1 MKLNGTRLS
10 KTAETNHHSRL
21 EEQPARHLSGHP
33 STLSEG
39 GEVEG
44 GLELGRLVEVVR
56 RRLPIILGV
65 TSLVLVATVV
75 WNRTRPPA
83 YEGSFKIL
91 IEPVTAESQVVSSLS
106 GNATKAENQDLGNA
120 TLASKETLDYPTQ
133 IQILTSPKIL
143 TPVVQKLQASDPTFS
158 YGKLMGLLKVSRQK
172 EPAETKILE
181 VQYHSTSGPEV
192 DQVIKLLSQAY
203 IRYSLTERQTNV
215 RRAVQFVDEQ
225 LPKVQKQVK
234 DVEASLQRFREQNQ
248 LVDPTVLGTQI
259 GTQISTT
266 QSQLIANQVELA
278 QTRQLYN
285 SLEKQLQ
292 LQPKGAEAATVLTDA
307 PGYQDLVKQ
316 LQTLDVELQTQSAA
330 LTEDNPKVIDLR
342 EKRAKL
348 VPLLQQ
354 KAEAALGKNLS
365 KNFSQAQTLPYQ
377 NPLRQELSKQYVNA
391 SIQLQV
397 LESKQNGL
405 SLARQRLALQSSQL
419 PALSRQ
425 YENLTRT
432 LQLSTDQLNK
442 FLQKR
447 EELMINAAR
456 QEVPWELVSP
466 PSMQKVT
473 SASLLRDLVLGTL
486 LGGLLGFG
494 VALLVDKMNDV
505 IYTVKDLRSE
515 LKIAILGMIPQREEL
530 QKVKVQP
537 KSFLSSKFGSKFSP
551 TLNSKNFNRE
561 DFTFSSETP
570 EQTTK
575 NVRYQFSPF
584 AEAFRSL
591 YTQIRLLNPDSPV
604 RSLVISSSVSGE
616 GKTTIATQ
624 LAKAAAAMGQRVLL
638 VDADLRKPSLQELRI
653 QDSRDGLTDVI
664 TDRLNLMDVVR
675 PMPDETN
682 LYVLLSGLLPLD
694 PTSLLGSQK
703 MQMLMESCQSNFDL
717 IIYDTA
723 PLNFADS
730 LLLVPQTDGLLLVAR
745 LGDVHRETL
754 QNAVRLLD
762 TSQVPVL
769 GLVVNMVNDHQFSAG
784 ASYPQQIKNY

>member
-21 EEQPARHLSGHP
+21 EEQPVRHLSAQP

-44 GLELGRLVEVVR
+44 GLELGRLVDVVR

-91 IEPVTAESQVVSSLS
+91 IEPVTAESQVVSALS
-106 GNATKAENQDLGNA
+106 GNSTKVENQDIGN
-120 TLASKETLDYPTQ
+120 TLTSKETLDYPTQ

-143 TPVVQKLQASDPTFS
+143 TPVVQKLQSSDSTFS
-158 YGKLMGLLKVSRQK
+158 YEKLVGLLKVSRQK
-172 EPAETKILE
+172 DPAETKILE
-181 VQYHSTSGPEV
+181 VQYRSASGPEV

-330 LTEDNPKVIDLR
+330 LTEDNPKVIELR

-365 KNFSQAQTLPYQ
+365 KNFSQVQTLPYQ
-377 NPLRQELSKQYVNA
+377 NPLRQDLSKQYVNA

-405 SLARQRLALQSSQL
+405 NLARERLSRQSSQL

-425 YENLTRT
+425 YENLQRT

-473 SASLLRDLVLGTL
+473 SASLLRDLILGTL

-505 IYTVKDLRSE
+505 IYSVKDLRAE
-515 LKIAILGMIPQREEL
+515 LKIAVLGMIPQREGL
-530 QKVKVQP
+530 QKTKVSQ
-537 KSFLSSKFGSKFSP
+537 KSFLSSKFSSKFSP
-551 TLNSKNFNRE
+551 TLNSENFDRE
-561 DFTFSSETP
+561 DFTFLSEAP

-754 QNAVRLLD
+754 RNAVRLLD

>member
-21 EEQPARHLSGHP
+21 EEQPARNLSVHP
-33 STLSEG
+33 STLAEG
-39 GEVEG
+39 GEAEG

-65 TSLVLVATVV
+65 TSLVLVATVA

-83 YEGSFKIL
+83 YEGGFKIL
-91 IEPVTAESQVVSSLS
+91 IEPVTVESQVVSAIT
-106 GNATKAENQDLGNA
+106 GNSTKVENQDIGNTQTSQA
-120 TLASKETLDYPTQ
+120 TLDYPTQ
-133 IQILTSPKIL
+133 IQILTSPKL
-143 TPVVQKLQASDPTFS
+143 LMPVVQKLQSSDPTFS
-158 YGKLMGLLKVSRQK
+158 YGKLMGLLKVARQK
-172 EPAETKILE
+172 DPAETKILE
-181 VQYHSTSGPEV
+181 VQYRSTSGPEV
-192 DQVIKLLSQAY
+192 DQVIKILSQAY
-203 IRYSLTERQTNV
+203 INYSRNERQTNV
-215 RRAVQFVDEQ
+215 RRAIQFVDEQ

-234 DVEASLQRFREQNQ
+234 DVESSLQRFREQNQ
-248 LVDPTVLGTQI
+248 LVDPTTLGTQI
-259 GTQISTT
+259 GTQISNT
-266 QSQLIANQVELA
+266 QSQLIANQVELV

-330 LTEDNPKVIDLR
+330 LTENNPKVIDLR

-377 NPLRQELSKQYVNA
+377 NPLRQALSKQYVDA
-391 SIQLQV
+391 SIALQV

-405 SLARQRLALQSSQL
+405 NLARQTLARQSSQL

-425 YENLTRT
+425 YGNLQRT

-473 SASLLRDLVLGTL
+473 SASLLRDLILGTL

-505 IYTVKDLRSE
+505 IYTVKDLRAE
-515 LKIAILGMIPQREEL
+515 LKIAVLGMIPQREGL
-530 QKVKVQP
+530 QKTKVPQ
-537 KSFLSSKFGSKFSP
+537 KSFLSSKFSS
-551 TLNSKNFNRE
+551 TLNSKRLDRE
-561 DFTFSSETP
+561 DVVLSSEAP

-638 VDADLRKPSLQELRI
+638 VDADLRKPSLQELKI

-784 ASYPQQIKNY
+784 ASYPQQIKTY

>member
-21 EEQPARHLSGHP
+21 EEQPVRHLSVHP
-33 STLSEG
+33 STFSEG

-44 GLELGRLVEVVR
+44 GLELGRLIDVVR

-106 GNATKAENQDLGNA
+106 GNATKAENPDLGNA

-158 YGKLMGLLKVSRQK
+158 YSKLMGLLKVSRQK

-259 GTQISTT
+259 GTQISNT
-266 QSQLIANQVELA
+266 QSLLIANQVELA

-365 KNFSQAQTLPYQ
+365 KNFSHAQTLPYQ
-377 NPLRQELSKQYVNA
+377 NPLRQDLSKQYVNA
-391 SIQLQV
+391 SIALQV

-405 SLARQRLALQSSQL
+405 SLARQRLARQSSQL

-466 PSMQKVT
+466 PSMQKVA
-473 SASLLRDLVLGTL
+473 SASLLRDLILGTL

-505 IYTVKDLRSE
+505 IYTVKDLRAE
-515 LKIAILGMIPQREEL
+515 LKIAVLGMIPQREGL
-530 QKVKVQP
+530 QKTKVQP
-537 KSFLSSKFGSKFSP
+537 KSFLSSK
-551 TLNSKNFNRE
+551 LNSKTFNRE

-570 EQTTK
+570 EHTTK

-664 TDRLNLMDVVR
+664 TDRMNLMDVVQ
-675 PMPDETN
+675 PMPEETN

-754 QNAVRLLD
+754 QNAVRLLE
-762 TSQVPVL
+762 TSQVAVL
-769 GLVVNMVNDHQFSAG
+769 GLVVNMVNDHQSSAV

>member
-1 MKLNGTRLS
+1 MKLNGNRLS

-21 EEQPARHLSGHP
+21 EEQPVRHLSVHP
-33 STLSEG
+33 STFSEG

-44 GLELGRLVEVVR
+44 GLELGRLVDVVR

-65 TSLVLVATVV
+65 TSLVLVATVI

-106 GNATKAENQDLGNA
+106 GNSTKVENQDLGN
-120 TLASKETLDYPTQ
+120 TQASQPTLDYPTQ

-143 TPVVQKLQASDPTFS
+143 TPVVQKLQSSDPTFS
-158 YGKLMGLLKVSRQK
+158 YGKLVGLLKVSRQK
-172 EPAETKILE
+172 DPTETKILE
-181 VQYHSTSGPEV
+181 VQYRSASGSEV
-192 DQVIKLLSQAY
+192 DQVIKLLSQSY

-215 RRAVQFVDEQ
+215 RRAVQFVNEQ

-234 DVEASLQRFREQNQ
+234 DLEASLQRFREQNQ

-259 GTQISTT
+259 GTQISNT
-266 QSQLIANQVELA
+266 QSQLIANQLELA

-285 SLEKQLQ
+285 SLERQLQ

-316 LQTLDVELQTQSAA
+316 LQALDVELQTQSAA

-365 KNFSQAQTLPYQ
+365 KNFSQVQTLPYQ
-377 NPLRQELSKQYVNA
+377 NALRQDLSKQYVNA
-391 SIQLQV
+391 SIQLKV

-405 SLARQRLALQSSQL
+405 NLARQSLARQSSQL

-425 YENLTRT
+425 YENLQRS

-466 PSMQKVT
+466 PSMQKVA

-505 IYTVKDLRSE
+505 IYTIKDLRSE
-515 LKIAILGMIPQREEL
+515 LKIAVLGMIPQREEL
-530 QKVKVQP
+530 QKTKIQP
-537 KSFLSSKFGSKFSP
+537 QSFLSSKFGSKFSP

-561 DFTFSSETP
+561 DFSFSSETP
-570 EQTTK
+570 ERTTK

-616 GKTTIATQ
+616 GKTIISTQ

-664 TDRLNLMDVVR
+664 TDRMNLMDVVR

-745 LGDVHRETL
+745 LGEVHRETL
-754 QNAVRLLD
+754 QNAVRMLD

-769 GLVVNMVNDHQFSAG
+769 GLVVNMVNDNQFLAG
-784 ASYPQQIKNY
+784 ASYPQ

>member
-1 MKLNGTRLS
+1 MKLNGTRLT

-21 EEQPARHLSGHP
+21 EEQPVRHLSVPP
-33 STLSEG
+33 STLAEG
-39 GEVEG
+39 GAEEG
-44 GLELGRLVEVVR
+44 GLELGRLVEVIR

-91 IEPVTAESQVVSSLS
+91 IEPVTAESQVVSALS
-106 GNATKAENQDLGNA
+106 GNSTKVENQDIGN
-120 TLASKETLDYPTQ
+120 TQTSKETLDYPTQ

-143 TPVVQKLQASDPTFS
+143 TPVVQKLQSSDPSFS

-172 EPAETKILE
+172 DPAETKILE
-181 VQYHSTSGPEV
+181 VQYHSTSSQEV

-215 RRAVQFVDEQ
+215 RRAVQFVNEQ

-234 DVEASLQRFREQNQ
+234 DVETSLQQFREQNQ

-259 GTQISTT
+259 GTQISST

-316 LQTLDVELQTQSAA
+316 LQTLDVELQTQSAT
-330 LTEDNPKVIDLR
+330 LTEDNPKVIELR

-377 NPLRQELSKQYVNA
+377 NPLRQDLSRQYVNA

-405 SLARQRLALQSSQL
+405 SLARQRLARQSSQL

-466 PSMQKVT
+466 PSMQKVA
-473 SASLLRDLVLGTL
+473 SASLLRDLILGTL

-505 IYTVKDLRSE
+505 IYTVKDLRAE
-515 LKIAILGMIPQREEL
+515 LKIAVLGMIPQREGT
-530 QKVKVQP
+530 QKTKVQP

-551 TLNSKNFNRE
+551 ALNSKNFNRE
-561 DFTFSSETP
+561 DFTFPSEAP

-745 LGDVHRETL
+745 LGEVHRETL

-769 GLVVNMVNDHQFSAG
+769 GLVVNMVNDHQFSTG

>member
-1 MKLNGTRLS
+1 MKLNGNRLS

-21 EEQPARHLSGHP
+21 EEQPVRHLSVHP
-33 STLSEG
+33 STFPEG

-44 GLELGRLVEVVR
+44 GLELGRLVDVVR

-65 TSLVLVATVV
+65 TSLVLVATVI

-83 YEGSFKIL
+83 YEGNFKIL
-91 IEPVTAESQVVSSLS
+91 IEPVTAESQVVSALS
-106 GNATKAENQDLGNA
+106 GNSTKVENQDLGN
-120 TLASKETLDYPTQ
+120 TQASQPTLDYPTQ
-133 IQILTSPKIL
+133 IQLLTSPKIL
-143 TPVVQKLQASDPTFS
+143 TPVVQKLQSSDPTFS
-158 YGKLMGLLKVSRQK
+158 YGKLVGLLKVSRQK
-172 EPAETKILE
+172 DPAETKILE
-181 VQYHSTSGPEV
+181 IQYRSTSGSEV
-192 DQVIKLLSQAY
+192 DQVIKLLSKSY

-215 RRAVQFVDEQ
+215 RRAVQFVNEQ

-234 DVEASLQRFREQNQ
+234 DLEGSLQRFREQNQ

-259 GTQISTT
+259 GTQISNT
-266 QSQLIANQVELA
+266 QSQLIANQLELA

-285 SLEKQLQ
+285 SLERQLQ

-316 LQTLDVELQTQSAA
+316 LQALDVELQTQSAE
-330 LTEDNPKVIDLR
+330 LTEDNPKVIALR

-365 KNFSQAQTLPYQ
+365 KNFSQVQTLPYQ
-377 NPLRQELSKQYVNA
+377 NALRQDLSKQYVNA

-405 SLARQRLALQSSQL
+405 NLARQSLARQSSRL

-425 YENLTRT
+425 YENLQRS

-466 PSMQKVT
+466 PSMQKVA
-473 SASLLRDLVLGTL
+473 SASLLRDLILGTL

-530 QKVKVQP
+530 QKTKVQP
-537 KSFLSSKFGSKFSP
+537 QSFLSSKFGPKFSP
-551 TLNSKNFNRE
+551 ALNSKNLSRE
-561 DFTFSSETP
+561 DFSFSSEAP
-570 EQTTK
+570 ERTTK

-664 TDRLNLMDVVR
+664 TDRMNLMDVVR
-675 PMPDETN
+675 PMPEETN

-745 LGDVHRETL
+745 LGEVHRETL
-754 QNAVRLLD
+754 QNAVRMLD

-769 GLVVNMVNDHQFSAG
+769 GLVVNMVNDNQFLAG
-784 ASYPQQIKNY
+784 ASYPQQVKNY

>member
-1 MKLNGTRLS
+1 
-10 KTAETNHHSRL
+10 
-21 EEQPARHLSGHP
+21 
-33 STLSEG
+33 
-39 GEVEG
+39 
-44 GLELGRLVEVVR
+44 
-56 RRLPIILGV
+56 
-65 TSLVLVATVV
+65 
-75 WNRTRPPA
+75 
-83 YEGSFKIL
+83 
-91 IEPVTAESQVVSSLS
+91 
-106 GNATKAENQDLGNA
+106 
-120 TLASKETLDYPTQ
+120 
-133 IQILTSPKIL
+133 
-143 TPVVQKLQASDPTFS
+143 VQKLRSSDPTFS
-158 YGKLMGLLKVSRQK
+158 YDKLMGLLKVTRQK

-181 VQYHSTSGPEV
+181 VQYRGSSGPEV

-203 IRYSLTERQTNV
+203 VRYSLTERQTNV
-215 RRAVQFVDEQ
+215 RRAVQFVNEQ
-225 LPKVQKQVK
+225 LPKVQKQVR
-234 DVEASLQRFREQNQ
+234 DLESALQRFREQNQ

-259 GTQISTT
+259 GAQISNN
-266 QSQLIANQVELA
+266 QSLLLANQVELA
-278 QTRQLYN
+278 QTRQLYS

-316 LQTLDVELQTQSAA
+316 LQTLDVELQTQSAE
-330 LTEDNPKVIDLR
+330 LTEDNPKVIALR

-354 KAEAALGKNLS
+354 KAEAALGKNLA

-377 NPLRQELSKQYVNA
+377 NPLRQDLSKQYVNA

-405 SLARQRLALQSSQL
+405 NLAKQGLTRQNAKL
-419 PALSRQ
+419 PTLSRQ
-425 YENLTRT
+425 YENLQRS
-432 LQLSTDQLNK
+432 LQISTDQLNK

-466 PSMQKVT
+466 PSMQKVA

-505 IYTVKDLRSE
+505 IYNIKDLRSE
-515 LKIAILGMIPQREEL
+515 LKIAVLGMIPQREEP
-530 QKVKVQP
+530 QKIKVQR
-537 KSFLSSKFGSKFSP
+537 KLL
-551 TLNSKNFNRE
+551 LNSKLSSNNVDRE
-561 DFTFSSETP
+561 DFRFSSETP
-570 EQTTK
+570 EHTNK

-616 GKTTIATQ
+616 GKTTISTQ

-638 VDADLRKPSLQELRI
+638 VDADLRKPSLQELRV

-664 TDRLNLMDVVR
+664 TDRMNLMDVVR

-745 LGDVHRETL
+745 LGEIHREML
-754 QNAVRLLD
+754 QNSVRMLE

-784 ASYPQQIKNY
+784 ASYPQQVKNY